1 MKWISEFVSVLLVA
15 STLSCVSSA
24 LQAADNAGSAEA
36 GVKALI
42 ERTNALMKRHASS
55 KEFADLFFEDDLMIA
70 GEGDRV
76 FYKSL
81 KAFEKPLARYAADQ
95 TRCKLT
101 VIDPVRASGTIAA
114 AFVQMHCDPAKAE
127 EQPVESR
134 ILYVFRNGAKGWRAT
149 MEMYTAGA
157 L

>member
-1 MKWISEFVSVLLVA
+1 MLKKRMIGSAGVLLVLA
-15 STLSCVSSA
+15 VTAGSTLA
-24 LQAADNAGSAEA
+24 GTRQQDAAM

-42 ERTNALMKRHASS
+42 EQTNALMKRHGSL
-55 KEFADLFFEDDLMIA
+55 KEFTELFFEDDLMIA
-70 GEGDRV
+70 GEGDKV

-81 KAFEKPLARYAADQ
+81 KAFEKPLAGYVADQ

-101 VIDPVRASGTIAA
+101 VVDPVRASGTVAA
-114 AFVQMHCDPAKAE
+114 AFVQMHCDPAKSD

-134 ILYVFRNGAKGWRAT
+134 ILYVFRKGAKGWRAM
-149 MEMYTAGA
+149 MEMYTAGV